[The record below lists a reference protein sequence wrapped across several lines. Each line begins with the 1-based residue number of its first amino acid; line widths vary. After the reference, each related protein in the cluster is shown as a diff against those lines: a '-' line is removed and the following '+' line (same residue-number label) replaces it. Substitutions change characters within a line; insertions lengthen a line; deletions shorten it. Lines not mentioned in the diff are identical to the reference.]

1 MEHIIG
7 RISGRKM
14 LTKLLKPKEA
24 ELLTIYGRRG
34 IGTLFGLRSSLTQKG
49 ISINTLDQN
58 AIEGWY

>member
-1 MEHIIG
+1 MEHLIG
-7 RISGRKM
+7 IISGRKL

-24 ELLTIYGRRG
+24 ELLDIYGRRR
-34 IGTLFGLRSSLTQKG
+34 IGTLFGLSLSLTQKG